1 MKFLNSIVSL
11 FRLLIPVVAAT
22 SAVCAQQ
29 LTLDQAIQTAL
40 KNNPG
45 IKSAEFQ
52 IDYFKEVKK
61 TGTDIGK
68 LSAVWMHGQYN
79 SLYQDN
85 NLTLQQSIPFPSAM
99 VNQVR
104 LGAEQV
110 TGAQQNLV
118 VQQNNLVY
126 EVKTIYQQ
134 LLYQMALKKLL
145 VSQDSLYTD
154 FANASLVRFKTG
166 ESNLL
171 EKTTAETQRLEILNQ
186 QQQNNADIQISS
198 ARLTALLKSDRP
210 VVAADVLTK
219 RSLPL
224 ELDSSLLQ
232 GNPFLKWMNQEVK
245 ISQQLKRVERSRV
258 LPDFLVGVFAQSLTG
273 VQNINGV
280 DIYYPRS
287 KQFTGFQVGLAIPVW
302 IRPNLARAKAAS
314 FQEDAMRKSALNFET
329 QLAGNYEQA
338 LQELDKNAASLTYFE
353 TSALKNAAL
362 ILHQA
367 RKAFHSGEIGYIEYL
382 QSLKISLGIQGNY
395 LIALN
400 HYNQSVVKIEFLL
413 GKF

>member
-1 MKFLNSIVSL
+1 MKGFKISRFVFLLLGWLSISSV
-11 FRLLIPVVAAT
+11 T
-22 SAVCAQQ
+22 AQR
-29 LTLDQAIQTAL
+29 LTLDQAIQSAL
-40 KNNPG
+40 KNNLG

-85 NLTLQQSIPFPSAM
+85 NFTLQQSLPFPTTL
-99 VNQVR
+99 VNQVK

-110 TGAQQNLV
+110 AGAQQNLV

-126 EVKTIYQQ
+126 EVKTIYHQ
-134 LLYQMALKKLL
+134 LLYQEALKKLL
-145 VSQDSLYTD
+145 IAQDSLYSD

-186 QQQNNADIQISS
+186 QQQNSADIQISG
-198 ARLTALLKSDRP
+198 ARLQALLKSDH
-210 VVAADVLTK
+210 VVYAADELSK
-219 RSLPL
+219 RSLPDG
-224 ELDSSLLQ
+224 LDSSLLKS
-232 GNPFLKWMNQEVK
+232 NPSLRLINQEVK

-258 LPDFLVGVFAQSLTG
+258 MPDLMVGVFAQSLTG
-273 VQNINGV
+273 IQNINGADV
-280 DIYYPRS
+280 FYPRS

-302 IRPNLARAKAAS
+302 IRPNLAKAKAAA
-314 FQEDAMRKSALNFET
+314 FQEDAMRKNAQQFET
-329 QLAGNYEQA
+329 LLAGNYEQA
-338 LQELDKNAASLTYFE
+338 LRELEKNSASLSYYE
-353 TSALKNAAL
+353 TSALKNADL
-362 ILHQA
+362 ILRQA

-382 QSLKISLGIQGNY
+382 QSLKISLGIKGNY
-395 LIALN
+395 LMALN
-400 HYNQSVVKIEFLL
+400 NYNQSVLKIEFLL